1 MTTKFLDPLLFRSGT
16 TIKEEKKMTKDGFR
30 RNNRGI
36 CNGSDLDAQFLDEIF
51 DRIKAAPITL
61 AEDDKL
67 REKEEQASTS
77 VASSMSAAFG
87 LNSDATRRKRA
98 EAFSKERE
106 AMVRSSVQAIR
117 QGARPAFAAFRQDS
131 ATEEF
136 SKPSPANK
144 VAAAAKMFEVAWGP
158 GLSAF
163 SHALERIFH
172 GPRPTALALR
182 GLKISACLA
191 CALELDVA
199 ALSLVNA
206 LASFTTLDGPFKV
219 MLPRNAAPKWHK
231 Q

>member
-1 MTTKFLDPLLFRSGT
+1 MAIRHFLSGFRLPGEAQKIDRIMETFAARYCALNAEVFPSADVAFVLAFSVIMLQT
-16 TIKEEKKMTKDGFR
+16 DLHNPAIKEEKKMTKDGFR

-131 ATEEF
+131 ATCLLYT
-136 SKPSPANK
+136 SPSPRDK
-144 VAAAAKMFEVAWGP
+144 RQSRMP
-158 GLSAF
+158 SSA
-163 SHALERIFH
+163 
-172 GPRPTALALR
+172 
-182 GLKISACLA
+182 
-191 CALELDVA
+191 
-199 ALSLVNA
+199 
-206 LASFTTLDGPFKV
+206 
-219 MLPRNAAPKWHK
+219 
-231 Q
+231 

>member
-1 MTTKFLDPLLFRSGT
+1 METFAARYCALNSEVFPSADVAFVLAFSVIMLQTDLHNPA
-16 TIKEEKKMTKDGFR
+16 IKEEKKMTKDGFR

-106 AMVRSSVQAIR
+106 AMVRSSVQAIGRARGRPRGVPPR
-117 QGARPAFAAFRQDS
+117 QRYRGVQQ
-131 ATEEF
+131 TV
-136 SKPSPANK
+136 PSEQGRRGRK
-144 VAAAAKMFEVAWGP
+144 DVRGRLGP
-158 GLSAF
+158 GLEAF
-163 SHALERIFH
+163 SHALERSS
-172 GPRPTALALR
+172 TVL
-182 GLKISACLA
+182 GLPPY
-191 CALELDVA
+191 VA
-199 ALSLVNA
+199 R
-206 LASFTTLDGPFKV
+206 FK
-219 MLPRNAAPKWHK
+219 NIGAPWRSSSTWPLCRW
-231 Q
+231 